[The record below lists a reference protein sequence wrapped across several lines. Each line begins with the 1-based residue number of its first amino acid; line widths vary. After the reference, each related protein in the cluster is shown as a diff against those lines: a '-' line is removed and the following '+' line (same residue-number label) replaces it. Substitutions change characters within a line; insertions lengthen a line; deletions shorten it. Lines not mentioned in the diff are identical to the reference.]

1 MGNVERQRVHGITD
15 SPVIVI
21 WHDAHAGVQQWEH
34 LDDLSDDEPYE
45 VHTAGF
51 LVTGKMGG
59 KRNHVSVVQSYAVE
73 GFVDSM
79 IHIPKKMVV
88 EIIQLERNRD
98 ANKPADSP
106 DRSPIP

>member
-1 MGNVERQRVHGITD
+1 MGNVERQRVHNLTD
-15 SPVIVI
+15 KPVIVI
-21 WHDAHAGVQQWEH
+21 WHDAHAGVSQWEH
-34 LDDLSDDEPYE
+34 VDELSDDEPYE

-51 LVTGKMGG
+51 LVPTSSGG

-88 EIIQLERNRD
+88 KIIPLERTRD
-98 ANKPADSP
+98 ANKPADSN
-106 DRSPIP
+106 DHSPIP